1 MKEEITYEGNLF
13 EVDPVYAMG
22 FNAGLEYSAK
32 WIEEAGDDKNISV
45 DEFAELNAQSLRA
58 AKREVKQQDFYDAL
72 AKDPEMYTRLKKDNE
87 LLRFDLG
94 TMEEEA
100 AELADDLRR
109 CQSELEISENFLNEL
124 QADYEKFFDILRA
137 IVIKSQRASEGIMD
151 SDATGTFLQ
160 IMALAQSAI
169 QSQEGSK

>member
-1 MKEEITYEGNLF
+1 MSAQGTKDLLF
-13 EVDPVYAMG
+13 KFFKDDPEFVIGWNTA
-22 FNAGLEYSAK
+22 LEYSAK
-32 WIEEAGDDKNISV
+32 WIEEAGDDKHISV
-45 DEFAELNAQSLRA
+45 AEFAELNATSLRA

-72 AKDPEMYTRLKKDNE
+72 EKDPEMYTRLQKDND

-94 TMEEEA
+94 TVEEEA
-100 AELADDLRR
+100 AELAEDLRR

-137 IVIKSQRASEGIMD
+137 IIIKSQRASEGIMD

-169 QSQEGSK
+169 QSEN